1 MKKKNKNIAGKI
13 ITVLQLI
20 VSVICIVVAKNS
32 GLFPRKYLTLFIVGL
47 GFLFVLTHVFQY
59 PKSKSW
65 DADESC
71 DNYCTGWD

>member
-32 GLFPRKYLTLFIVGL
+32 VLVPRKYLT
-47 GFLFVLTHVFQY
+47 
-59 PKSKSW
+59 
-65 DADESC
+65 
-71 DNYCTGWD
+71 